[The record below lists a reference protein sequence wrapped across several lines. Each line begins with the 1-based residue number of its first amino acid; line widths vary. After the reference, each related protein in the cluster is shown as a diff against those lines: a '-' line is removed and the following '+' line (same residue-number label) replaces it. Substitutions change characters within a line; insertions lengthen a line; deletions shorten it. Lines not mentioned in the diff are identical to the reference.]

1 MHRLLVLALL
11 AALSGCGG
19 GPVPVTS
26 GPPAS
31 EVTRIVEQDGRFIAL
46 VGPRRQHGEPFL
58 GVPATN
64 FFALRSWIDT
74 RTGEVLHQ
82 LYVED
87 SYAGPERKWGAA
99 RDGAGREPRFVEIS
113 RNEITCEGGC
123 AYADEFAAT
132 LPEEVLSQAAAGG
145 LTVAFSAASGAQK
158 IIVVPAELVQKQ
170 LAAVAAARP
179 GRPVA
184 ALGLAATRS

>member
-31 EVTRIVEQDGRFIAL
+31 EVTRIGEQDGRFIAL

-99 RDGAGREPRFVEIS
+99 RDGAGRELRFVEIS